1 MIYAGDVDFICNWLG
16 NKAWTLDLEWDGKA
30 QVGREENERE
40 ETRRDEK
47 RREETRREETRREE
61 KRRGGNRVTLVASLL
76 LVVVFVLKHIQRVD
90 LTKTTTE

>member
-40 ETRRDEK
+40 EK
-47 RREETRREETRREE
+47 KETRREETRREE

-76 LVVVFVLKHIQRVD
+76 LVVVFVLKQIQRMD

>member
-40 ETRRDEK
+40 EKRRGETRPEEK
-47 RREETRREETRREE
+47 RREREETRG
-61 KRRGGNRVTLVASLL
+61 GGNRVTLVASLL
-76 LVVVFVLKHIQRVD
+76 LVVVFVLKQIQRMD